1 VDAARPTPAISGGPR
16 NASEP
21 VTGRIVPIFRSKVLV
36 ALVGVSSGDAQPER
50 TIALAV
56 ISAMPPTTA
65 LRDREREAEAF
76 ANTLMLLLA

>member
-1 VDAARPTPAISGGPR
+1 VGFAG
-16 NASEP
+16 AS
-21 VTGRIVPIFRSKVLV
+21 S
-36 ALVGVSSGDAQPER
+36 VGEQPER